1 MQNHNTTDRR
11 TASRIGRCLTA
22 ALCLALAGCAVTP
35 PPEPSGERIPINFP
49 AFKTAEKNAAVPITN
64 QNESGNRVVV
74 HRVEEE
80 TVVPQELLN
89 LRKTEEET
97 GTRNLPREVMPAAPL
112 KMEPTVPTKP
122 ARAPSPLQEK
132 GGTPT
137 AGDQTAA
144 LPSANRSFRM
154 SAEADA
160 AGPEEKFQ
168 PVKTSEPDAEE
179 KAPVTAAPPLS
190 GENTAVSE
198 ENVSLSEE
206 NAVRNEQ
213 PNPGRIRVRL
223 GRGEALPSS
232 LNSVRNEP
240 AGSVP
245 NGDAA
250 DPGSGSTDVTTKPA
264 NPATPTMPVIEAT
277 QTAALSGPLDTPD
290 LSAVPALTTEV
301 PTASGEAS
309 AGAEFQPVKTDD
321 PSKPEVR

>member
-11 TASRIGRCLTA
+11 TASRAGRCLTA

-49 AFKTAEKNAAVPITN
+49 AFKTAEKSAAVPITN
-64 QNESGNRVVV
+64 ENESGNQVVV

-89 LRKTEEET
+89 LRKAEEET
-97 GTRNLPREVMPAAPL
+97 GERNLPREVMPAAPL

-122 ARAPSPLQEK
+122 AQTPSPLQGK
-132 GGTPT
+132 VGSPT
-137 AGDQTAA
+137 AEDQSAV
-144 LPSANRSFRM
+144 LPSANLSMRLS
-154 SAEADA
+154 ADA
-160 AGPEEKFQ
+160 DPAGPEEKFQ
-168 PVKTSEPDAEE
+168 PVKTSEPAAEE

-213 PNPGRIRVRL
+213 PNSGRIRVRL

-232 LNSVRNEP
+232 LDSVRNEP
-240 AGSVP
+240 AASVP
-245 NGDAA
+245 DSEAS
-250 DPGSGSTDVTTKPA
+250 DLGSGSTDVTTKPT
-264 NPATPTMPVIEAT
+264 NPAT
-277 QTAALSGPLDTPD
+277 QTAALSGPHDTPD
-290 LSAVPALTTEV
+290 LSAVPASTTEV

-321 PSKPEVR
+321 PFKPEVR